1 MYTKTEKKIVP
12 EIQDS
17 SDVFSIRGKQQK
29 KRSLICRRKSIETIR
44 DLSSEKNN
52 EKKYT

>member
-1 MYTKTEKKIVP
+1 M
-12 EIQDS
+12 
-17 SDVFSIRGKQQK
+17 FSIRGKQRR

-52 EKKYT
+52 EKKKTLKSSKKKGDKRIQ

>member
-1 MYTKTEKKIVP
+1 M
-12 EIQDS
+12 
-17 SDVFSIRGKQQK
+17 FSIRGKQRR

-52 EKKYT
+52 EKKKHLRVPKRKEIKEYSKKLCF